1 MKTILLFLILLIQT
15 NILPQNNLNELDSLI
30 NDACKL
36 DLFSGVVLVADKEN
50 VQFLKTFGYADWD
63 NQTKNLTDTKL
74 NIGSIGKLFTQILIA
89 QLIQGGKLNLTDNL
103 KQLYPLYNND
113 YDEKITVKHLL
124 TFSAGLG
131 DYFMI

>member
-1 MKTILLFLILLIQT
+1 MKIGLLFLILLIQT
-15 NILPQNNLNELDSLI
+15 NAFPQNNLKELDNLL
-30 NDACKL
+30 NDAYKL

-63 NQTKNLTDTKL
+63 NQTQNLTDTKF

-89 QLIQGGKLNLTDNL
+89 QLIQEGKLNLTDNL
-103 KQLYPLYNND
+103 KQLYPLYNNE

-124 TFSAGLG
+124 GFSRRAW
-131 DYFMI
+131 